1 MPTRLHRIGK
11 SGVIGFVTNAGF
23 LEANTADGL
32 RKCLADEFSS
42 IHVFHLRGNQ
52 RTSGDV
58 SRREGGKIFGGGSRA
73 PIAISILVKNPDA
86 AQHGQIYF
94 HDIGDYLTREE
105 KLVKISTFGS
115 IEGITQV
122 DGWRSI
128 TPDQH
133 GDWLKQRD
141 DRFGEYIALGDKDSK
156 YDRKIFE
163 IYSRGVA
170 TSRDAWCYNSSA
182 TTVSSNMTRMID
194 FYNTELYRFN
204 KAFPGQEKKA
214 REANVDDFVGSDPTQ
229 ISWNRSLK
237 QEFVKNRKCEYDAQ
251 SLTPSLYRPFAKQW
265 LYFNRRLNDMVYQM
279 PRIFPDATAGNLA
292 IVTSGTGGRTA
303 FTALMVNVIPSL
315 HMADID
321 GSQCFPLYLYSE
333 PADEITEVS
342 PNAELFEAPTAAT
355 AHRERRDALTDEG
368 LTHFQA
374 AYPGQAITKE
384 DVFYYVYGLLHSP
397 DYRERYGDTLRKE
410 LPRIPCVKTPADF
423 WAFSKAGRKLAD
435 LHINYETVAMYPL
448 QIEGGGLLLTDN
460 DYRVEKMRY
469 GKNGKDKD
477 LTTLIYNDKIT
488 IKGIPLEAYEYVV
501 NGKPALDW
509 VVERQC
515 VKVDDGKNGSGI
527 VNDANDYAI
536 ETMNNPRY
544 PLELFQRVVTVS
556 LETMKIVKSL
566 PHLDI
571 QQPGQT
577 VGQLMEAKDEPDALT
592 A

>member
-1 MPTRLHRIGK
+1 HRIGK